1 MYRKVMKIRI
11 LICLLFSSL
20 ALNAQNRDSVMMR
33 SIYSAALS
41 DPSGYKNLEFL
52 CRKIGGRICGSPQ
65 AMAAVEWSKQL
76 LQLLP
81 CDTVFLQPCKVHN
94 WQRSS
99 QEKALVHS
107 HLYGS
112 YPLSVCLLGESVGTG
127 DSGVA
132 GNVIEVKSI
141 DELKKM
147 KRKEVEGKIVFFNR
161 AMDPTN
167 VYTFMSYGGAADQRV
182 IGACEASKLGA
193 IGVIVR
199 SLSLTVDECPH
210 TGIMRYKDAP
220 RQIPAFAVSTLHA
233 EKLSE
238 NLKKDPAL
246 TLYMHALCK
255 FLPEA
260 DSYNVIG
267 EIRGS
272 EFPNEY
278 IVVGGHLDAWDNG
291 EGAHDDGVG
300 CVQSMDVIRV
310 FKAIGYK
317 PRHSLRAVMF
327 MDEEV
332 SQRGGRKYAELA
344 KNKNEKHVVAIESDH
359 GGFTPFGFS
368 IDAGDTVVAKVK
380 QWEKLFLPY
389 GIYKLMKGGSGVDIS
404 FLKENGVPLMA
415 ILTDSQR
422 YFDYQHAPSD
432 TFEKVNMREMQLGTA
447 ALAAMIYLIDQY
459 GLK

>member
-1 MYRKVMKIRI
+1 MKIRLFFVLM
-11 LICLLFSSL
+11 LIVSFN
-20 ALNAQNRDSVMMR
+20 LNAQNKDSLMIR
-33 SIYSAALS
+33 NLYSAALS
-41 DPSGYKNLEFL
+41 DNSGYKDLEFL
-52 CRKIGGRICGSPQ
+52 CKKIGGRICGSPQ
-65 AMAAVEWSKQL
+65 AMASVEWSKQL
-76 LQLLP
+76 LQQVG

-94 WQRSS
+94 WQRGPKEIAKVNSN
-99 QEKALVHS
+99 V
-107 HLYGS
+107 YGS
-112 YPLSVCLLGESVGTG
+112 YELSVCALGESVGTG
-127 DSGVA
+127 DSGVY

-147 KRKEVEGKIVFFNR
+147 RRKDVEGKIVFFNR
-161 AMDPTN
+161 AMDPSN
-167 VYTFMSYGGAADQRV
+167 YYTFMSYGGAADQRV

-193 IGVIVR
+193 VGVIVR
-199 SLSLTVDECPH
+199 SLSMSIDECPH

-220 RQIPAFAVSTLHA
+220 KQIPAFAVSTFHA
-233 EKLSE
+233 EKLSQ
-238 NLKKDPAL
+238 NLKIDPAL
-246 TLYMHALCK
+246 NLYMHALCK

-267 EIRGS
+267 ELKGS

-300 CVQSMDVIRV
+300 CVQSIDVIKI
-310 FKAIGYK
+310 FKKLNYK

-332 SQRGGRKYAELA
+332 SQRGGRKYAEVA
-344 KNKNEKHVVAIESDH
+344 KNNNEKHIVAIESDH

-368 IDAGDTVVAKVK
+368 IDANDTVVQKIQK
-380 QWEKLFLPY
+380 WEALLKPY
-389 GIYKLMKGGSGVDIS
+389 GIYKLIKGGSGVDIS

-432 TFEKVNMREMQLGTA
+432 TFEKVNIREMQLGTA
-447 ALAAMIYLIDQY
+447 TLAAMIYLIDQY